1 MPATQS
7 RTLCAVAVVAAPL
20 AYMLYTK
27 AAYNASTTVTFAVG
41 KDARDQDGDDD
52 VVPADVFN
60 DQDGEWVVV
69 RERVVSAP
77 FTPGLLAA
85 DDGDK
90 TAEISS
96 PSLLLNTYLRTTMR
110 MFTRTPQAL
119 LMRRLLTGRP
129 RHTFDAAYLSACAFA
144 PGDRVCGVYVVS
156 SRTSSSSSSYS
167 DRAVLALAP
176 PVEGWSGPV
185 VRGRLVAAV
194 EAVEGREG
202 MVRAVN
208 ETVLWR
214 RRRKGDGEGPVFLE
228 GWIGRWVHGFMVQ
241 WMMVGGVRALREGGR

>member
-1 MPATQS
+1 MPAAQS
-7 RTLCAVAVVAAPL
+7 RTLWAVAVVAAPL
-20 AYMLYTK
+20 AYVLYIK
-27 AAYNASTTVTFAVG
+27 AAYNANTTVTFTTG
-41 KDARDQDGDDD
+41 RDARGQDGDDIL
-52 VVPADVFN
+52 PADVLN
-60 DQDGEWVVV
+60 DQDDEWVVV

-90 TAEISS
+90 TVEISPLS
-96 PSLLLNTYLRTTMR
+96 PSLLLDTYLRTTMR

-119 LMRRLLTGRP
+119 LMRRLLTGPP

-156 SRTSSSSSSYS
+156 SRTTTSSS
-167 DRAVLALAP
+167 DKAVLALD
-176 PVEGWSGPV
+176 EEWGGPV

-194 EAVEGREG
+194 EAVESNGGEG
-202 MVRAVN
+202 MVRVVN

-214 RRRKGDGEGPVFLE
+214 RRRGRKGDGEGPVFLE
-228 GWIGRWVHGFMVQ
+228 GWVGRWVHGFMVQ
-241 WMMVGGVRALREGGR
+241 WMMVGGVRALREGGG